1 LSWHDEHLRP
11 EALPLPDIVKDA
23 LTRPSNYVEYVKYS
37 VKVEGD
43 KKEPEK
49 RSWHLLNEG
58 NHAFYL
64 GKIIP
69 PSFAD
74 KVKGLVGWGKVKTHI
89 YTPEVIK
96 GMLDYAFRHVKD
108 GEKVRLVIGSSLSEL
123 FNGPEDVENVPT
135 LEKQRGLIQKIASKQ
150 FHKDESDLE
159 ITSFEEDKAHML
171 LYQVLRENI
180 DEKTGVVDVSK
191 ALGSIGTEI
200 ESYKKIATKI
210 DTSKSIRDMVNICP
224 EAFFQEYDPSSLR
237 FAVILYHAFE
247 EDDRFRSAIEN
258 TVPPRIKES
267 DSPSAAYYGL
277 IEIAMRLSDISRGR
291 FVHGGV
297 ERQEFYDQIIA
308 KIIKGKD
315 GGYKNIKA
323 LEPLFEIFE
332 GKRFE
337 TMHLK
342 THENYYEVKKKTNM
356 ARFRLLFMATLA
368 LGSLGTAF
376 GFGKYSEIRKQEQR
390 QESVNSDLKKAL
402 KGVIVYDGPITT
414 QEIDVESFNRI
425 IDESLE
431 DIGNRYGLP
440 QEVLDELKPFLQKH
454 FLDNKENLS
463 TIHTGNHFLR
473 IDLED
478 EFIQK
483 ITLFLKNK
491 GIDTGRPYNK
501 LLPYIGD
508 FKALVESD
516 EDISVDRKRE
526 PGAPISDSAR
536 EFEYIGTFY
545 SGQPFNNKYEFYWY
559 YDQKNKKHFYDL
571 YGRKYLVATDGENTY
586 YENVSAGPAG
596 YQEERKYQR
605 FTSKRGKEGVRQF
618 LYAMARYDAVPL
630 RRFESLLV
638 NLYYNN
644 NRMSDGCPGKERAVD
659 QSSHR
664 EIIRYRDFLGRFD
677 FELTNDSVF
686 NPKTSTSRECLLARK
701 PGENKFTEKRASELA
716 GKYLDVWDAWND
728 YHSGKYIEAELPIDF
743 KAIETEVEFM
753 LAFIQGIEDTLV
765 GTENFDEM
773 ENQMEFIRG
782 ISTAIKK
789 EIGEYDGSYRSSA
802 RVLGSIERLR
812 ESYEELIR
820 LISENTFIDECTQ
833 EPVSAA
839 DIIGDAEVNAK
850 LNGILQ
856 ARDAIM
862 KVTWPKQ
869 EEKKVS

>member
-1 LSWHDEHLRP
+1 MSWHDEHLRP

-23 LTRPSNYVEYVKYS
+23 LTRPSNYVEYVKHS

-49 RSWHLLNEG
+49 RSWYLLNEG

-74 KVKGLVGWGKVKTHI
+74 KVNGLAGWGKVKTHI

-150 FHKDESDLE
+150 FHKDENALE
-159 ITSFEEDKAHML
+159 IMDFEEDKAHML

-180 DEKTGVVDVSK
+180 DEKTGVVDVPK

-210 DTSKSIRDMVNICP
+210 DTSRSIRDMVNICP

-277 IEIAMRLSDISRGR
+277 VEIAMRLSDIARGR
-291 FVHGGV
+291 FIHGGV

-342 THENYYEVKKKTNM
+342 THENYYEVKKNTNI

-390 QESVNSDLKKAL
+390 QESVNNDLKKAL

-431 DIGNRYGLP
+431 DIGNRYELT

-508 FKALVESD
+508 FKALVESN

-526 PGAPISDSAR
+526 PGALISDSAR

-559 YDQKNKKHFYDL
+559 YDQNNKKHFFDS
-571 YGRKYLVATDGENTY
+571 YGRKYLVAVDGVSTY

-596 YQEERKYQR
+596 YQEERKYQK

-618 LYAMARYDAVPL
+618 LYAMERYDAVPL

-644 NRMSDGCPGKERAVD
+644 KRMSEGCPGKERGG
-659 QSSHR
+659 QFLHR
-664 EIIRYRDFLGRFD
+664 EIIRYKDFLGRFD
-677 FELTNDSVF
+677 FELIADNDFDSE
-686 NPKTSTSRECLLARK
+686 TSTSRKCLFTRK
-701 PGENKFTEKRASELA
+701 LGENKFTEERTSELA
-716 GKYLDVWDAWND
+716 RKYLDVRDAWSD
-728 YHSGKYIEAELPIDF
+728 YHAGKYIEAELPLDF
-743 KAIETEVEFM
+743 KAIESEIKSV
-753 LAFIQGIEDTLV
+753 LAFVQGIENTLV
-765 GTENFDEM
+765 RTGDFNEM
-773 ENQMEFIRG
+773 ENQMEYIKR
-782 ISTAIKK
+782 ISTVTRK
-789 EIGEYDGSYRSSA
+789 EIVEYDKSYRSNKEI
-802 RVLGSIERLR
+802 LENMKRLR
-812 ESYEELIR
+812 ELYEELIR

-833 EPVSAA
+833 EPVSTA

-862 KVTWPKQ
+862 KVTWPKK
-869 EEKKVS
+869 EEKKVI